1 MKLIATAAAAML
13 ATAVSANAATLD
25 FVAEADGNERGVEDG
40 TTINFDGLDV
50 TFSADGDFAYFDDLS
65 GGKPGGLGVCGTL
78 TASDQCNPPS
88 DDNITEGEAVTLT
101 FGTEVL
107 ELSGLSFN
115 DADHNS
121 LDTDFTQTLLIALN
135 GGSATQYTFG
145 EAAGAVFTSLTSI
158 TFQFDDQGRYASEFY
173 VSGAEA
179 VVPLPAA
186 GWLLLGGL
194 GGLAAMKRRKKAA

>member
-25 FVAEADGNERGVEDG
+25 FVAEAAGNERGVADG
-40 TTINFDGLDV
+40 TTINYDGLDV
-50 TFSADGDFAYFDDLS
+50 TFSADGGSAYFDDLS

-78 TASDQCNPPS
+78 TASFQCNPSS
-88 DDNITEGEAVTLT
+88 DDNITVGESVTLT
-101 FGTEVL
+101 FGTEVV
-107 ELSGLSFN
+107 EFSGLTFN
-115 DADHNS
+115 DSDHNS
-121 LDTDFTQTLLIALN
+121 LNTDFTQTLLITLN

-145 EAAGAVFTSLTSI
+145 DAAAAVFTSLTSI
-158 TFQFDDQGRYASEFY
+158 SFHFDDQGRTPSQFY
-173 VSGAEA
+173 VSGATA
-179 VVPLPAA
+179 AVPLPAA